1 MMTIQSASITSES
14 SKGTY
19 DLFHNINC
27 WRGNVELR
35 TVYKY
40 HTDSWIIQGCRHY
53 LSIYISLSIS
63 LPSLFIPSLHSL
75 MEEKKSIRKPS
86 TYGKLITILSID
98 GGGIRGIIPGT
109 ILSFPEAEL
118 QVVNRRKNGVHVMK
132 SQKAS
137 QANLRLYIY
146 SRVMS

>member
-1 MMTIQSASITSES
+1 
-14 SKGTY
+14 
-19 DLFHNINC
+19 
-27 WRGNVELR
+27 
-35 TVYKY
+35 
-40 HTDSWIIQGCRHY
+40 
-53 LSIYISLSIS
+53 
-63 LPSLFIPSLHSL
+63 